1 MKTLH
6 KARIFR
12 AAFVAVCAALCLNC
26 AALYLSCTQKT
37 QKQNKNQTVRERT
50 ITDILGRTVTIPAR
64 VERIAAI
71 NGAARMLTYA
81 RAVDKLVGVTDMD
94 KKGAAGMPYSY
105 VNKEKFQ
112 TLASVGKGGSNDI
125 AYIEKIAELS
135 PDLIFAFTNN
145 IDAVNDVQNKTHIP
159 TVALY
164 KTSMFSDDFFETLLL
179 IGSIMGTEAECKK
192 TVDTIKNWQRDLNDR
207 TKDIPDAAKPS
218 VYAGAV
224 SFRGGHG
231 IEGTCGAYPPFTA
244 VNAKNVVDS
253 TGKTGEMLID
263 REKITEWDPDII
275 FLNPSNMNL
284 VNEDYKKNKNFY
296 ENLSAV
302 KNGRIYSQVSY
313 NYNWTNVE
321 IAIADAYYAGCIIYP
336 ERFADIDFNEKAEEI
351 FKTMLGQTYL
361 EVLDNAGIGFGPVII
376 GK

>member
-1 MKTLH
+1 MKTSQ
-6 KARIFR
+6 KVRIFC
-12 AAFVAVCAALCLNC
+12 AKHALICAWLCIVCAVP
-26 AALYLSCTQKT
+26 YLSCAQKT
-37 QKQNKNQTVRERT
+37 QKQSKNQTAQERT
-50 ITDILGRTVTIPAR
+50 ITDILGRTVTIPAQI
-64 VERIAAI
+64 ERIVSV

-81 RAVDKLVGVTDMD
+81 RATGKLIGVTDMD
-94 KKGAAGMPYSY
+94 KRGVAGMPYSY

-112 TLASVGKGGSNDI
+112 TLASVGKGGSNDT

-159 TVALY
+159 VVALY

-192 TVDTIKNWQRDLNDR
+192 TVDTIKNWQRDLKDR

>member
-26 AALYLSCTQKT
+26 AALYLSCT

-112 TLASVGKGGSNDI
+112 TLASVGKGGSNDT

-179 IGSIMGTEAECKK
+179 IGSIMGTQTECKK

>member
-26 AALYLSCTQKT
+26 AALYLSCT

-179 IGSIMGTEAECKK
+179 IGSIMGTQTECKK

>member
-26 AALYLSCTQKT
+26 AVLYLSCT
-37 QKQNKNQTVRERT
+37 QKQNKNQTVQERT

-112 TLASVGKGGSNDI
+112 TLASVGKGGSNDT

>member
-26 AALYLSCTQKT
+26 AALYLSCT

-179 IGSIMGTEAECKK
+179 IGSIMGTQTECKR

-351 FKTMLGQTYL
+351 FKAMLGQTYL

>member
-1 MKTLH
+1 MGEFMKTLH

-12 AAFVAVCAALCLNC
+12 AAVVAVCAALCLNC

-105 VNKEKFQ
+105 INKEKFQ
-112 TLASVGKGGSNDI
+112 TLASVGKGGSNDT

-179 IGSIMGTEAECKK
+179 IGSIMETEAECKK

-207 TKDIPDAAKPS
+207 TKDIPDAA
-218 VYAGAV
+218 
-224 SFRGGHG
+224 
-231 IEGTCGAYPPFTA
+231 FTA

-302 KNGRIYSQVSY
+302 KNGRVYSQVSY